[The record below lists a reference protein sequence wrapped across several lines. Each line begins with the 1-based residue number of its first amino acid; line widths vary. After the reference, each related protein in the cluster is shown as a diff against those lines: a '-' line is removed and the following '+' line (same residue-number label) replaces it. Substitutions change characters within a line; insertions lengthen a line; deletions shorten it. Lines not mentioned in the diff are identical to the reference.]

1 MGKNIIKTIRLNR
14 SNLKGNELY
23 DQIILN
29 IKSELINLSKSQNLI
44 DIRTPSFINAML
56 KIDKKNNLIELN
68 KRLSSIDLIESI
80 YVQEFNNN
88 NVFLKIKY
96 LGRIDKIIKEL
107 KKEKII
113 LQLKNNQW
121 RLKII

>member
-1 MGKNIIKTIRLNR
+1 
-14 SNLKGNELY
+14 
-23 DQIILN
+23 
-29 IKSELINLSKSQNLI
+29 
-44 DIRTPSFINAML
+44 ML

>member
-1 MGKNIIKTIRLNR
+1 M
-14 SNLKGNELY
+14 
-23 DQIILN
+23 
-29 IKSELINLSKSQNLI
+29 INLSKSQNLI

-107 KKEKII
+107 KKE
-113 LQLKNNQW
+113 NNFAIE
-121 RLKII
+121 K